1 VTLPGSGAGLNDAVA
16 RFDRATK
23 PSESPMTPD
32 EFAVREDMIAICLKM
47 NTVGL
52 NVGTAGNLSVRL
64 RDGYLVTPTGV
75 AYERM
80 QPEQIVAMD
89 FDDHYYGDF
98 YPTSEWR
105 FHSAILKARPDA
117 NVVLHSHAL
126 YCTIL
131 ASCRMDIPALHY
143 GIAAVGGDIIKCS
156 APFGTPEL
164 SVEALKALE
173 HRNACLLG
181 NHGVIVLGPTIPK
194 TFQLLQEVEFL
205 AHHYIGTLS
214 LGKGVILSQDQ
225 MHVVLERY
233 KTYGKQPGEFQR
245 SEAPPEYQI
254 IPPER
259 GGDRLP

>member
-1 VTLPGSGAGLNDAVA
+1 
-16 RFDRATK
+16 
-23 PSESPMTPD
+23 MTPD
-32 EFAVREDMIAICLKM
+32 ERTIRNDMIATCLKM
-47 NTVGL
+47 NAAGL
-52 NVGTAGNLSVRL
+52 NIGTAGNLSVRL
-64 RDGYLVTPTGV
+64 RGGFLVTPTGV
-75 AYERM
+75 DYELM

-105 FHSAILKARPDA
+105 FHAAILKARPDA

-126 YCTIL
+126 YCTML

-143 GIAAVGGDIIKCS
+143 GIAGVGDDHIECS
-156 APFGTPEL
+156 GYAPFGTPQL
-164 SVEALKALE
+164 SVEALKALGPR
-173 HRNACLLG
+173 HACLLG
-181 NHGVIVLGPTIPK
+181 NHGVIVLGKTIPK

-205 AHHYIGTLS
+205 AHHYIGTLM
-214 LGKGVILSQDQ
+214 LGKGVILSKDQ

-233 KTYGKQPGEFQR
+233 KTYGKQPSEFQR
-245 SEAPPEYQI
+245 SDAPPEHQV